1 MHSFLE
7 PAEAKRRILAGEYDG
22 KLRQFYGFSGN
33 VPASCRQRIT
43 DAVDRFT
50 ELYGE
55 RPLRIFSVS
64 GRTELGGNHTDHQ
77 HGNVLAG
84 GISLDMIAVAA
95 KDDGSIMCV
104 HSEGYPEDTVS
115 LEETEP
121 DPRKYGTS
129 AALLR
134 GIAAGFRA
142 HGRQVQGFAAYT
154 VSDVLKGS
162 GMSSSAAYEVMLC
175 TICNDFFADGALSP
189 AETAKISQYAEN
201 VYFGKPCGLMD
212 QMACAQGGVCA
223 IDFSDPEQPVWR
235 QVPLDLEKEGYA
247 LCIIDS
253 GADHADLT
261 DEYAAVPAEMSAVA
275 EQLGGR
281 VLRDVPEE
289 WFWAHLPELRRACGD
304 RAVMR
309 AAHFYGDSARVV
321 RQADA
326 LEQGRFSDYL
336 EMVRESGRSSVFA
349 LQNIYASGSQTQ
361 QAVAVTLALCEKLL
375 GGEGACRVHGGG
387 FAGTVQAYVP
397 AAKAEAF
404 RTAVDR
410 ILGAGACHVLQIRA
424 CGAAT
429 LWDD

>member
-1 MHSFLE
+1 
-7 PAEAKRRILAGEYDG
+7 
-22 KLRQFYGFSGN
+22 
-33 VPASCRQRIT
+33 
-43 DAVDRFT
+43 
-50 ELYGE
+50 
-55 RPLRIFSVS
+55 
-64 GRTELGGNHTDHQ
+64 
-77 HGNVLAG
+77 
-84 GISLDMIAVAA
+84 
-95 KDDGSIMCV
+95 
-104 HSEGYPEDTVS
+104 
-115 LEETEP
+115 
-121 DPRKYGTS
+121 
-129 AALLR
+129 
-134 GIAAGFRA
+134 
-142 HGRQVQGFAAYT
+142 
-154 VSDVLKGS
+154 
-162 GMSSSAAYEVMLC
+162 
-175 TICNDFFADGALSP
+175 
-189 AETAKISQYAEN
+189 
-201 VYFGKPCGLMD
+201 MD

-424 CGAAT
+424 CGAAA